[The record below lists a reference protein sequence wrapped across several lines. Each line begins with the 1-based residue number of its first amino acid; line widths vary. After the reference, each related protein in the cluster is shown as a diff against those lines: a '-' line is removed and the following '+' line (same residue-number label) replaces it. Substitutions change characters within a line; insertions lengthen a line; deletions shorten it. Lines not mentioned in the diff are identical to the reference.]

1 MKIIISGGTGFI
13 GKNLSKYFITRGDEV
28 TVLTRGESITQGNPK
43 YAHWDPNK
51 GGSIDRIDKA
61 DIVINLAGYSIAAK
75 RWSSKVKRELEESR
89 INSTKTLIKYLPEW
103 NASTFISASA
113 VGYYGFRDD
122 EIIDERG
129 APGEDF
135 LSQLAV
141 KWEEAALQA
150 NVENIS
156 IVRFG
161 VVIGENGGILERFLT
176 PIKYGLSKKIG
187 SGKQWIS
194 WVDVEDV
201 VGSIDFIMTNKKKGI
216 YNITSPNPERNE
228 DFLNVIASAMQKKQY
243 LSVPAFLIKAVLGE
257 MGEALI
263 INGQRAIPKRLQDE
277 GYKFKY
283 PELGVSIEKA
293 IKRIN

>member
-28 TVLTRGESITQGNPK
+28 AVLTRGESITQGNPK
-43 YAHWDPNK
+43 YVHWDPNK

-228 DFLNVIASAMQKKQY
+228 DFLNAIASAMQKKQY

-283 PELGVSIEKA
+283 PELGASIEKA
-293 IKRIN
+293 IKKIN

>member
-43 YAHWDPNK
+43 YVHWDPNK

>member
-13 GKNLSKYFITRGDEV
+13 GKNLSKHFITRGDEV

-43 YAHWDPNK
+43 YVHWDPNK
-51 GGSIDRIDKA
+51 GASIDGVDKA
-61 DIVINLAGYSIAAK
+61 DVVINLAGYSIAAK
-75 RWSSKVKRELEESR
+75 RWSSKVKKELENSR

-113 VGYYGFRDD
+113 VGYYGFRND

-129 APGEDF
+129 APGKDF

-194 WVDVEDV
+194 WVDIEDV
-201 VGSIDFIMTNKKKGI
+201 VSSIDFIINNKKKGI
-216 YNITSPNPERNE
+216 YNVTSPNPQRNE
-228 DFLNVIASAMQKKQY
+228 DFLNIIASVMQKKQH
-243 LSVPAFLIKAVLGE
+243 LSVPAFLIRAMLGE
-257 MGEALI
+257 MGVALI
-263 INGQRAIPKRLQDE
+263 INGQRAIPRKLQDD

-283 PELGVSIEKA
+283 TELEASIEKVLN
-293 IKRIN
+293 KKN